1 MARRE
6 LATDASVAHL
16 LKVEKAKG
24 TRRLVR
30 QDDVVD
36 WELLANTLDVLL
48 TGSPLPAWV
57 EGDLPLLL
65 QLFLARHRPVSEA
78 RDLVLALMDQ
88 KGGLTALLKPSGN
101 EAGLL
106 KEAEHRHIRTLLAVI
121 FSQNGSLDLAPQHSL
136 SEARSLQALTA
147 LPGVATGEAESLQML
162 AWGREVLPSFEPIRR
177 IATRLGALPT
187 GLPPEEAPHFLR
199 LPGGLQARPLFDR
212 MVQFAE
218 TSCRLVDPDCGQCPL
233 RRLCEQ
239 GRRPLRRE
247 PAEEDLTFVDLF
259 AGAGG
264 VSHGLTSAGLMP
276 ILAVELSPWAART
289 YRINHP
295 ELDPNRVVCGDIT
308 QLDPHEYRSRLPER
322 VDLVVGGPPCQGFS
336 SIGKRG
342 RTATKFQDD
351 PRNHLYK
358 EFLRWVAAVGPR
370 FVVMENVPGLFT
382 YREGAIRVEI
392 EGNLDELGFAVESLI
407 VDSSRFGVPQRRQR
421 VLFLG
426 VSRTAFGDVAV
437 QMVGALAERLRSTER
452 APVTLRD
459 ALADL
464 PPLDDGEGLEAAP
477 YRREP
482 VSDYARLMRA
492 DAGALLLHHVS
503 RPINNR
509 DRMLY
514 ARLRPGETSENVED
528 KDLRHLMVYRDDAF
542 GDKYRRLSYEEPG
555 PTIMSHLAKD
565 GHMFIHPDP
574 RQRRSLTVREAARI
588 QSFPDD
594 FLFWGPRTHQFTQ
607 VGNAVPPL
615 LARTVG
621 EAIRN
626 TLMEVDA

>member
-1 MARRE
+1 VARRE
-6 LATDASVAHL
+6 LATDGSVAHL

-36 WELLANTLDVLL
+36 WELLAVTLDVLL
-48 TGSPLPAWV
+48 TGSPLPAWL

-65 QLFLARHRPVSEA
+65 QLFLARQRTVSEA
-78 RDLVLALMDQ
+78 GAIVLALQAQ
-88 KGGLTALLKPSGN
+88 KGGLATLLKPSA
-101 EAGLL
+101 ETPAPLTP
-106 KEAEHRHIRTLLAVI
+106 AEHRHIRTLLAVI
-121 FSQNGSLDLAPQHSL
+121 FSQNGSLDLAPQRAL
-136 SEARSLQALTA
+136 SEARALEALTA
-147 LPGVATGEAESLQML
+147 LPGVAVGEAEAVQAI
-162 AWGREVLPSFEPIRR
+162 AWGREVLPSIEPIRR
-177 IATRLGALPT
+177 VATRLGALPA

-199 LPGGLQARPLFDR
+199 LPSGLPNRPLFDR

-218 TSCRLVDPDCGQCPL
+218 TTCTLVDPDCDHCPL
-233 RRLCEQ
+233 RKLCEH

-247 PAEEDLTFVDLF
+247 PTDADLTFVDLF

-276 ILAVELSPWAART
+276 VLAVELSPWAART

-295 ELDPNRVVCGDIT
+295 EMDPHRVVCGDIT
-308 QLDPHEYRSRLPER
+308 QLDPQEYRSRLPER

-336 SIGKRG
+336 LIGKRG
-342 RTATKFQDD
+342 RSATKFQDD

-358 EFLRWVAAVGPR
+358 EFLRWVAAIAPR

-382 YREGAIRVEI
+382 YRDGAIRVEI
-392 EGNLDELGFAVESLI
+392 EGNLQELGFAVESLI

-426 VSRTAFGDVAV
+426 VSRAAFGDAAER
-437 QMVGALAERLRSTER
+437 MVGALAQRLRTTDL
-452 APVTLRD
+452 PMVTLRE
-459 ALADL
+459 ALSDL
-464 PPLDDGEGLEAAP
+464 PSLDDGEGTEAAA

-482 VSDYARLMRA
+482 SSAYARLMRTA
-492 DAGALLLHHVS
+492 AGSLLFHHVA

-514 ARLRPGETSENVED
+514 GRLRPGETPEGVEA
-528 KDLRHLMVYRDDAF
+528 KELRHLMVYRDDAF
-542 GDKYRRLSYEEPG
+542 GDKYRRLSHDEPG

-615 LARTVG
+615 LARAIG
-621 EAIRN
+621 EAIRE
-626 TLMEVDA
+626 TLSEVDA